1 MIFLWSATI
10 IWWWFFPRVSPMVFR
25 AASLRAN
32 PSLALAW
39 VERQERI
46 HQMALLWLCKGKNSF
61 SPCAFVKYSHKKSWN
76 KILIALPRATVT
88 SCVRCRY
95 IRYKWQGTSGSK
107 WLIFLLI
114 WSLLRSF
121 LLSVS
126 CVDILWFVSLFVPC
140 QSYFKVGQLAC
151 EVWFYVSVQ
160 SLLNK
165 KVFKC

>member
-1 MIFLWSATI
+1 M
-10 IWWWFFPRVSPMVFR
+10 
-25 AASLRAN
+25 
-32 PSLALAW
+32 
-39 VERQERI
+39 
-46 HQMALLWLCKGKNSF
+46 CF

-107 WLIFLLI
+107 RLMFLLI

-140 QSYFKVGQLAC
+140 RSYFKIAQLAC
-151 EVWFYVSVQ
+151 ELWFYVSVQ
-160 SLLNK
+160 SLLNNK
-165 KVFKC
+165 ISRCSKGHSGLGCVWLVLLCPCWEMSVCGTSNLCDAALERSRFVEKHLK